1 MLDASFH
8 GGNMVTVLRV
18 CNGEKCNH
26 EVIGCVSSNLKNE
39 EKWDCGIC
47 ERKRPNYYETCSWSP
62 AGRRKKGT
70 LPENVIED
78 NCYYC
83 KNISHKLFQPV

>member
-1 MLDASFH
+1 MAI
-8 GGNMVTVLRV
+8 VLRV
-18 CNGEKCNH
+18 CNGEKCHH
-26 EVIGCVSSNLKNE
+26 EVIGCVSNNLKNE

-62 AGRRKKGT
+62 WGGRRKKAT

-78 NCYYC
+78 TCYYC
-83 KNISHKLFQPV
+83 KNISNKLFQPVNQNK